1 MVKVCNLTSAYGKDI
16 ILKNVSFS
24 LEKGRLLGVLGPN
37 GSGKSTLVRS
47 FFRICDVLDGNITLD
62 GKNILEM
69 TSKELSRLIA
79 VQRPTR
85 NLGIKLTVEAYVACG
100 QNTEDSKELEKV
112 LKQFDLGK
120 IAHKKVCE
128 LSDGQTQRAMIAQA
142 VIKNPKLYLL
152 DEPTAHLDMK
162 YKIMMLREIKSL
174 LKDSCAIAVIHD
186 LEIARLFCD
195 DVLLLKDGKVFASDG
210 IEILTG
216 DTISKL
222 FGLDFDG
229 LVK

>member
-1 MVKVCNLTSAYGKDI
+1 MVKVRNLTSAYGKDI
-16 ILKNVSFS
+16 ILNDVSFN
-24 LEKGRLLGVLGPN
+24 LQKGRLLGVLGPN
-37 GSGKSTLVRS
+37 GSGKSTLIRS
-47 FFRICDVLDGNITLD
+47 FFRICDVLGGDILLD

-69 TSKELSRLIA
+69 NSKEISKLIA

-85 NLGIKLTVEAYVACG
+85 NIGIKLTVEAYVTCG
-100 QNTEDSKELEKV
+100 QNTADTKKLEETMERFEL
-112 LKQFDLGK
+112 DK
-120 IAHKKVCE
+120 IAHKRVCE

-162 YKIMMLREIKSL
+162 YKILMLREIKSL
-174 LKDSCAIAVIHD
+174 LSDSCAIAVIHD
-186 LEIARLFCD
+186 LEIAKLFCD

-210 IEILTG
+210 IEIVTS

-222 FGLDFDG
+222 FGLDFG
-229 LVK
+229 GYLK

>member
-1 MVKVCNLTSAYGKDI
+1 MVKVSNLTSAYGKDI
-16 ILKNVSFS
+16 VLRDVSFK

-37 GSGKSTLVRS
+37 GSGKSTLIRS
-47 FFRICDVLDGNITLD
+47 FFRICDVLDGSITLD

-69 TSKELSRLIA
+69 TSREVSKLIA

-85 NLGIKLTVEAYVACG
+85 NLGIRLTVESFVALG
-100 QNTEDSKELEKV
+100 QNQDDKNKLISILNE
-112 LKQFDLGK
+112 FDLTS
-120 IAHKKVCE
+120 IANKKVCE

-142 VIKNPKLYLL
+142 VIKNPKLFLL
-152 DEPTAHLDMK
+152 DEPTAHLDLK

-186 LEIARLFCD
+186 LEIARMFCD
-195 DVLLLKDGKVFASDG
+195 EILLLKDGKVFALDG
-210 IEILTG
+210 VEILAS
-216 DTISKL
+216 DVISKL

-229 LVK
+229 FVK